1 MAGFEFESDFGFC
14 DEATDLWPFLCEI
27 GINSEKFK
35 NFSEVFCLHL
45 HHVPCGVSFGVLL
58 LAYGRVSL
66 LL

>member
-14 DEATDLWPFLCEI
+14 DEATDLWPFLGEI

-45 HHVPCGVSFGVLL
+45 HHVPFGVNVGLSL
-58 LAYGRVSL
+58 LANGWVSIL
-66 LL
+66 L